1 MWIADSTPRHGP
13 FESPVVAPVTAL
25 VRLLDE
31 LREVVERVPDGVFAR
46 TPAGRPSG
54 SPGAHV
60 RHCLDHVAAFLDG
73 AASGRMSYDHRRRGT
88 AIETDRA
95 AALAQI
101 VALTTAVLDL
111 DPGLLIRPVRLEV
124 RLDAHGTTSI
134 VQSTVARELMFVIN
148 HTIHHNATMAL
159 LLSEIGTDLPHRFGV
174 APATPA
180 AGAGSPAAAVGPT
193 IETRDVDASDAGNA
207 GGTARRV
214 GRTTGALALCAR

>member
-1 MWIADSTPRHGP
+1 MWKAANNAEHGP

-31 LREVVERVPDGVFAR
+31 LREVVERIPDGVFAR

-73 AASGRMSYDHRRRGT
+73 APAGYISYDHRRRGT
-88 AIETDRA
+88 AIQTDRA

-101 VALTTAVLDL
+101 VTLTTAVLDL
-111 DPGLLIRPVRLEV
+111 DPRLLTRPVRLEV
-124 RLDAHGTTSI
+124 KLDARGTTTV
-134 VQSTVARELMFVIN
+134 VQSTVARELVFVIN
-148 HTIHHNATMAL
+148 HTIHHNATLGL

-174 APATPA
+174 APSTPTPDT
-180 AGAGSPAAAVGPT
+180 GSHAAAVGAA
-193 IETRDVDASDAGNA
+193 EAGNA
-207 GGTARRV
+207 DTLAAAGTASAHRS
-214 GRTTGALALCAR
+214 GQTAGALALCAR

>member
-1 MWIADSTPRHGP
+1 MWRTAPNAQHGP

-31 LREVVERVPDGVFAR
+31 LREVVERLPDGVFAR

-73 AASGRMSYDHRRRGT
+73 AETGTMSYDHRRRGT

-95 AALAQI
+95 AALARI
-101 VALTTAVLDL
+101 VTLTGAVLDL
-111 DPGLLIRPVRLEV
+111 DQRFLTRPLRLEV
-124 RLDAHGTTSI
+124 KLDARGTTI
-134 VQSTVARELMFVIN
+134 VVQSTVARELVFVIN
-148 HTIHHNATMAL
+148 HTIHHNATMGL

-174 APATPA
+174 APSTPA
-180 AGAGSPAAAVGPT
+180 TGTGLQAAAVGT
-193 IETRDVDASDAGNA
+193 AEAGYADASDGDRISPAYA
-207 GGTARRV
+207 ARQSD
-214 GRTTGALALCAR
+214 GALALCAR